1 MVELFVA
8 RCERCVQARAETL
21 QHLTGFSGLVSE
33 SFQGSTV
40 CFNTPLAFEPQED
53 DAKANDDDGATRVE
67 TKVPLPISLGGTEPG
82 PIQRRRA
89 VVIVLF
95 IEVP

>member
-1 MVELFVA
+1 MRFN
-8 RCERCVQARAETL
+8 
-21 QHLTGFSGLVSE
+21 SN
-33 SFQGSTV
+33 

-53 DAKANDDDGATRVE
+53 DAKANDDDGATRIE

-89 VVIVLF
+89 VVIVR
-95 IEVP
+95 